1 MVIHYGRQDIS
12 EKDIISVVNV
22 LKSDFVTQ
30 GPTIQKFESKVAD
43 YCGAKYAYA
52 CNSAT
57 SALHIACLSL
67 GVGEGD
73 MVWTSPI
80 SFVASSNCALYCN
93 ADVDFVDINP
103 ITYNL
108 SVSALEKKLKV
119 AKRNGRL
126 PKVVIPVH
134 LSGQSCEM
142 EKINSLGK
150 KYGFKIIEDASH
162 AIGSTYKGNPVG
174 DCQYS
179 DITVFS
185 FHPVKIITTCEGG
198 MCLTNDLEILN
209 YDAAVMELL
218 GALENE

>member
-1 MVIHYGRQDIS
+1 MHMPA
-12 EKDIISVVNV
+12 
-22 LKSDFVTQ
+22 T
-30 GPTIQKFESKVAD
+30 
-43 YCGAKYAYA
+43 
-52 CNSAT
+52 AT

-126 PKVVIPVH
+126 QKLLYQFIYQDKVVKWKNDYF
-134 LSGQSCEM
+134 GQ
-142 EKINSLGK
+142 KIW
-150 KYGFKIIEDASH
+150 F
-162 AIGSTYKGNPVG
+162 
-174 DCQYS
+174 Q
-179 DITVFS
+179 
-185 FHPVKIITTCEGG
+185 
-198 MCLTNDLEILN
+198 N
-209 YDAAVMELL
+209 Y
-218 GALENE
+218 

>member
-1 MVIHYGRQDIS
+1 
-12 EKDIISVVNV
+12 
-22 LKSDFVTQ
+22 
-30 GPTIQKFESKVAD
+30 
-43 YCGAKYAYA
+43 
-52 CNSAT
+52 
-57 SALHIACLSL
+57 
-67 GVGEGD
+67 

-150 KYGFKIIEDASH
+150 KYGFKIVKMHLMRLDQLI
-162 AIGSTYKGNPVG
+162 KG
-174 DCQYS
+174 
-179 DITVFS
+179 ILLETVNT
-185 FHPVKIITTCEGG
+185 VT
-198 MCLTNDLEILN
+198 
-209 YDAAVMELL
+209 
-218 GALENE
+218 